1 MGKSEL
7 NTLNVL
13 KEKCQVTDA
22 NDKTLPYTAYLVHYI
37 ENGKECYDIAIP
49 QSQVE
54 MFDYYYDKYKKDFK
68 QFKQTEGRINP
79 TLWNNQPKATPPKK
93 SSKKRE

>member
-1 MGKSEL
+1 M
-7 NTLNVL
+7 NVL
-13 KEKCQVTDA
+13 KEKCQVADA

-37 ENGKECYDIAIP
+37 ENGQECYDIAIP

-68 QFKQTEGRINP
+68 WFKQSEGIVNPKLWKNQQEATEKTN
-79 TLWNNQPKATPPKK
+79 
-93 SSKKRE
+93 KKRKRR

>member
-1 MGKSEL
+1 M

-68 QFKQTEGRINP
+68 WFKQSQGIVNP
-79 TLWNNQPKATPPKK
+79 KLWKNQHEADKK
-93 SSKKRE
+93 ETKNRRKRR

>member
-1 MGKSEL
+1 
-7 NTLNVL
+7 LNVL
-13 KEKCQVTDA
+13 KEKCQVADA

-37 ENGKECYDIAIP
+37 ENGQECYDIAIP

-68 QFKQTEGRINP
+68 WFKQSEGIVNPKLWKNQQEATEKTN
-79 TLWNNQPKATPPKK
+79 
-93 SSKKRE
+93 KKRKRR

>member
-1 MGKSEL
+1 M

-13 KEKCQVTDA
+13 KEKCQVADA

-37 ENGKECYDIAIP
+37 ENGQECYDIAIP

-68 QFKQTEGRINP
+68 WFKQSEGIVNPKLWKNQQEATEKTN
-79 TLWNNQPKATPPKK
+79 
-93 SSKKRE
+93 KKRKRR

>member
-1 MGKSEL
+1 M

-22 NDKTLPYTAYLVHYI
+22 NDKTLPYTAYLVRYI

-68 QFKQTEGRINP
+68 WFKQSQGIVNP
-79 TLWNNQPKATPPKK
+79 KLWKNQQEADKK
-93 SSKKRE
+93 ETKNRRKRR

>member
-1 MGKSEL
+1 M

-13 KEKCQVTDA
+13 KEKCQVADA

-37 ENGKECYDIAIP
+37 ENGQECYDIAIP

-68 QFKQTEGRINP
+68 WFRQSQGIVNPKLWKNQQEATEKTN
-79 TLWNNQPKATPPKK
+79 
-93 SSKKRE
+93 KKRKRR

>member
-1 MGKSEL
+1 L

-13 KEKCQVTDA
+13 KEKCQVADA

-37 ENGKECYDIAIP
+37 ENGQECYDIAIP

-68 QFKQTEGRINP
+68 WFKQSEGIVNPKLWKNQQEATEKTN
-79 TLWNNQPKATPPKK
+79 
-93 SSKKRE
+93 KKRKRR

>member
-1 MGKSEL
+1 M

-13 KEKCQVTDA
+13 KEKCQVADA

-37 ENGKECYDIAIP
+37 ENGQECYDIAIP

-68 QFKQTEGRINP
+68 WFKQSEGIVNPKLWKNQQETTEKTN
-79 TLWNNQPKATPPKK
+79 
-93 SSKKRE
+93 KKRKRR

>member
-1 MGKSEL
+1 M

-37 ENGKECYDIAIP
+37 ENGQECYDIAIP

-68 QFKQTEGRINP
+68 WFRQSQGIVNP
-79 TLWNNQPKATPPKK
+79 KLWKNQQEADKK
-93 SSKKRE
+93 ETKNRRKRR

>member
-1 MGKSEL
+1 L

-13 KEKCQVTDA
+13 KEKCQVADA

-37 ENGKECYDIAIP
+37 ENGQECYDIAIP

-68 QFKQTEGRINP
+68 WFRQSQGIVNPKLWKNQQEATEKTN
-79 TLWNNQPKATPPKK
+79 
-93 SSKKRE
+93 KKRKRR

>member
-1 MGKSEL
+1 
-7 NTLNVL
+7 LNVL
-13 KEKCQVTDA
+13 KEKCQVADA

-37 ENGKECYDIAIP
+37 ENGQECYDIAIP

-68 QFKQTEGRINP
+68 WFKQSEGIVNPKLWKNQQETTEKTN
-79 TLWNNQPKATPPKK
+79 
-93 SSKKRE
+93 KKRKRR